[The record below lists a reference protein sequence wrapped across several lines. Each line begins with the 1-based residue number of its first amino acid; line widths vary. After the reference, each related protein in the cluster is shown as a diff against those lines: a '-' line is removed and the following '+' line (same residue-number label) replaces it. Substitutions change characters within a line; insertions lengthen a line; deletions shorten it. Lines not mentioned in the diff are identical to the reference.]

1 MPLHPHSIWN
11 PAAEIPSTTQVRPP
25 SYSKNDDDND
35 KTASS
40 SSQNTKKNDV
50 NGAFPEQEAARMA
63 ALKRL
68 RHTLV
73 TQCAKQQQHSYSNK
87 PPTLAMER
95 WLSRESLQRE
105 LSKQEK
111 DGSHTIRDPIL
122 PSGGIADN
130 GLVKDLS
137 RNIEYAEA
145 QSIAETLASDSNT
158 AAERISKLNNKNKDS
173 SNKMANRQ
181 TTTTSEYT
189 KEIKSELKACSKAVK
204 KASKAVQKSL
214 PKPDDND
221 DNDTDGESSTASSS
235 NEMIQKSLTALHEAT
250 QQLDTCRQK
259 IQRIQDYANSQKT
272 IVLDNSRRSGICDVM
287 LLQADGTFKKP
298 YLTISTSHLIKFV
311 QLWQF
316 SAATTSKTTK
326 VIGPK
331 RIAQNP
337 VTAIQ
342 EEMQDGNTFLR
353 YLYCCLGRYEMI
365 KGAGYQCAMPP
376 VAFDALHS
384 PKKLGLGTTIECF
397 ASPFN
402 CRYKQYCSAFPD
414 LETKFG
420 SLGSFFDDA
429 SFFPWQG
436 SFEANPPFVPELM
449 SAMNDKLQRLLENPK
464 AKALSF
470 LVIVPVW
477 GGGGTTATSSGGVMD
492 HVGPLE
498 ASEYCVAKSR
508 VLAADHSFCDGAQH
522 KALKQEL
529 RPSSWDTAVILLQ
542 NKSGSLAWPVSQT
555 KLDSVFCAALKSS
568 KTRSSLGDWERRGV
582 GRGGK
587 QQQQQQ
593 QYKHKPNDDGCNSTI
608 ANSTRLF
615 CFYFCLQEC
624 CSSSYSRQSNS
635 SECSL
640 EWRTCR
646 TSSKAIF

>member
-25 SYSKNDDDND
+25 SYYNDDDDDD
-35 KTASS
+35 KVSS
-40 SSQNTKKNDV
+40 SSQNTKNND
-50 NGAFPEQEAARMA
+50 NDGAFPEQEAARMA

-429 SFFPWQG
+429 SFF
-436 SFEANPPFVPELM
+436 
-449 SAMNDKLQRLLENPK
+449 
-464 AKALSF
+464 
-470 LVIVPVW
+470 
-477 GGGGTTATSSGGVMD
+477 
-492 HVGPLE
+492 
-498 ASEYCVAKSR
+498 
-508 VLAADHSFCDGAQH
+508 
-522 KALKQEL
+522 
-529 RPSSWDTAVILLQ
+529 
-542 NKSGSLAWPVSQT
+542 SLAGQ
-555 KLDSVFCAALKSS
+555 L
-568 KTRSSLGDWERRGV
+568 
-582 GRGGK
+582 
-587 QQQQQQ
+587 
-593 QYKHKPNDDGCNSTI
+593 
-608 ANSTRLF
+608 
-615 CFYFCLQEC
+615 
-624 CSSSYSRQSNS
+624 
-635 SECSL
+635 
-640 EWRTCR
+640 
-646 TSSKAIF
+646 